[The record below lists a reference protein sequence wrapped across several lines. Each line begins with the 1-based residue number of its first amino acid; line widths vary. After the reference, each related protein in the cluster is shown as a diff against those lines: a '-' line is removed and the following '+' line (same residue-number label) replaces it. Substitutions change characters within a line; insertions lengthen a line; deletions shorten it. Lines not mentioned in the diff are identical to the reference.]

1 MQQIPVNVIAL
12 VVVAVAKSFIG
23 FLWYSPVLFGK
34 LFVRLAGCDEKKLM
48 KDFPRAILIDIIANF
63 IMAFVLVHA
72 VVYAGANAFS
82 TGLVVG
88 IFNWIGFVAVGMLF
102 SVNFEQRPFRLFLLN
117 NGFQLITI
125 ALMGAVLAVWK

>member
-1 MQQIPVNVIAL
+1 MHQIPVNL
-12 VVVAVAKSFIG
+12 VSLTVVAVAKSFIG
-23 FLWYSPVLFGK
+23 FLWYSPALFGK
-34 LFVRLAGCDEKKLM
+34 LFVRLAACDEKKLM
-48 KDFPRAILIDIIANF
+48 KNSPRAILVDVVANF

-72 VVYAGANAFS
+72 VVYAGATAFA
-82 TGLVVG
+82 TGLAVG
-88 IFNWIGFVAVGMLF
+88 FFNWIGFVAVGTLF

>member
-23 FLWYSPVLFGK
+23 FLWYSPALFGK
-34 LFVRLAGCDEKKLM
+34 VFVRLAGCDEKKLM
-48 KDFPRAILIDIIANF
+48 KDFPRAIIVDIVANF

-72 VVYAGANAFS
+72 VAYAGANSFAA
-82 TGLVVG
+82 GLAVG
-88 IFNWIGFVAVGMLF
+88 FFNWIGFVAVATLF
-102 SVNFEQRPFRLFLLN
+102 SVNFEQRPLRLFFLN

-125 ALMGAVLAVWK
+125 AIMGAVLAVWK